1 MRTARRN
8 TRTGPSEAG
17 PARRNATTTK
27 NTSRRTR
34 RTRQHR
40 PTKKGRWHPL
50 TTVRRAW
57 MAQPLRSRLALIT
70 TGLLTTGLLIASLS
84 VTSLL
89 STHLMTQIDEQ
100 LQSTAGTIG
109 RQGLSQIRT
118 GDSQK
123 LPSTYYVEAQY
134 LDGTSGKMVS
144 DETAGE
150 YGTPVLGTLS
160 LEEAK
165 NQEVFTAASSL
176 PGQEWRVIAL
186 PIASEGEFTGVVAIG
201 LPLKNVMQTVEQT
214 RLMVAFTNISV
225 IVLGAAAATYLVRRS
240 FRPLR
245 QIERV
250 AGRIA
255 SGDLSARVPNT
266 EPSTTEVGSLQRAL
280 NIMLQRNEQAFD
292 VQLVAQERMTR
303 FVSDASHELRTP
315 LAAIRG
321 YGELYR
327 MGGVPPERND
337 EVMGRIESEASRMG
351 RLVDDLLQL
360 ARMDEGREMTMEQ
373 VDLTAIATGALTD
386 MMVLAPQR
394 DCALIPLD
402 DDAAASGQE
411 PSPIVV
417 IGDKDRLSQ
426 VLTNLLG
433 NVLRHT
439 PEDSPVEVAVGVRTE
454 TPAVHATAAGGAAA
468 GRGVAPHPSAAS
480 DEDART
486 IAVVEVR
493 DHGPGVSDQDVEK
506 VFRRFYRAD
515 TSRNRKT
522 GGSGLGLAIVSA
534 IVERHGGTV
543 RMDRTPG
550 GGATVHIEIPALL
563 PSITSA
569 PPAPGRQ
576 PLQQPLQQPD
586 RQPPQQPGRHS
597 DRQLSRQTGHP

>member
-1 MRTARRN
+1 MRTARRIAHP
-8 TRTGPSEAG
+8 GPSG
-17 PARRNATTTK
+17 TRPARRSASK
-27 NTSRRTR
+27 NTSRRA
-34 RTRQHR
+34 RTNSNRQHR

-57 MAQPLRSRLALIT
+57 MTQPLRSRLALIT

-84 VTSLL
+84 VSSPL
-89 STHLMTQIDEQ
+89 STHLIQQIDDQ
-100 LQSTAGTIG
+100 LRVTAGTIG

-118 GDSQK
+118 GEGPGM
-123 LPSTYYVEAQY
+123 PSTYYVEAQY
-134 LDGTSGKMVS
+134 LDGTSGRMIS
-144 DETAGE
+144 DDTAAE
-150 YGTPVLGTLS
+150 YGVPKLGPLS
-160 LEEAK
+160 LDEAK
-165 NQEVFTAASSL
+165 KQEIFTADSDL
-176 PGQEWRVIAL
+176 LGQQWRVLAL
-186 PIASEGEFTGVVAIG
+186 PITSEGEYTGVVAIA
-201 LPLKNVMQTVEQT
+201 LPLRDAMQTVERI
-214 RLMVAFTNISV
+214 RLIVAFTDISV
-225 IVLGAAAATYLVRRS
+225 ILLGAGAATYLVRRS

-280 NIMLQRNEQAFD
+280 NTMLQRNEQAFD
-292 VQLVAQERMTR
+292 VQVVAQERMTR

-327 MGGVPPERND
+327 MGGVPPERTD

-360 ARMDEGREMTMEQ
+360 ARMDEGREMTMDR
-373 VDLTAIATGALTD
+373 VNLTALAAGALTD

-394 DCALIPLD
+394 GCALIPLD
-402 DDAAASGQE
+402 DDAAAAGQDPPE
-411 PSPIVV
+411 VTV

-426 VLTNLLG
+426 VMTNLLG
-433 NVLRHT
+433 NVVRHT
-439 PEDSPVEVAVGVRTE
+439 PEDSPVEVAVGLRTTSGASRAE
-454 TPAVHATAAGGAAA
+454 PVGQAPAGPDDA
-468 GRGVAPHPSAAS
+468 GRGLTRTGRRAARRGPGRQGAGRQGAGRQGPDRPGS
-480 DEDART
+480 PGPAAEDVRT
-486 IAVVEVR
+486 VAVVEVR
-493 DHGPGVSDQDVEK
+493 DHGPGVSDQEAEK

-515 TSRNRKT
+515 TSRNRQT

-563 PSITSA
+563 PEA
-569 PPAPGRQ
+569 AAKVA
-576 PLQQPLQQPD
+576 
-586 RQPPQQPGRHS
+586 
-597 DRQLSRQTGHP
+597 

>member
-1 MRTARRN
+1 MRTARRIA
-8 TRTGPSEAG
+8 RPGPSG
-17 PARRNATTTK
+17 TRPARRSASK
-27 NTSRRTR
+27 NTSRRA
-34 RTRQHR
+34 RTNSNRQHR

-57 MAQPLRSRLALIT
+57 MSQPLRSRLALIT

-89 STHLMTQIDEQ
+89 STHLIRQIDAQ
-100 LQSTAGTIG
+100 LKGTAQTIG

-118 GDSQK
+118 GEGPGM
-123 LPSTYYVEAQY
+123 PSNYYVEAQY
-134 LDGTSGKMVS
+134 LDGTSGRMIS
-144 DETAGE
+144 DDTAAD
-150 YGTPVLGTLS
+150 YGVPKLDKIS
-160 LEEAK
+160 LDEAI
-165 NQEVFTAASSL
+165 NQEFFTADSNL
-176 PGQEWRVIAL
+176 LGRQWRVLVL
-186 PIASEGEFTGVVAIG
+186 PIASEGEYTGVVAIA
-201 LPLKNVMQTVEQT
+201 LPLRDAMQTVERT
-214 RLMVAFTNISV
+214 RLIVAFTDISV
-225 IVLGAAAATYLVRRS
+225 ILLGAGAATYLVRRS

-255 SGDLSARVPNT
+255 SGDLSSRVPNT
-266 EPSTTEVGSLQRAL
+266 EPPTTEVGSLQRAL
-280 NIMLQRNEQAFD
+280 NTMLQRNEQAFD
-292 VQLVAQERMTR
+292 VQVVAQERMTR

-327 MGGVPPERND
+327 MGGVPPERTD

-360 ARMDEGREMTMEQ
+360 ARMDEGREMTMDR
-373 VDLTAIATGALTD
+373 VDLTALAAGALTD

-394 DCALIPLD
+394 GCALIPLD
-402 DDAAASGQE
+402 DDAAAAGRDA
-411 PSPIVV
+411 PAVTV

-426 VLTNLLG
+426 VMTNLLG
-433 NVLRHT
+433 NVVRHT
-439 PEDSPVEVAVGVRTE
+439 PEDSPVEVAVGLRLAPGASRPE
-454 TPAVHATAAGGAAA
+454 PEGRAPAAA
-468 GRGVAPHPSAAS
+468 GPGAAGQGLTRTGRRAARRGAGRRGRQGERDWQDAAQPGATAPAA
-480 DEDART
+480 EPARA

-493 DHGPGVSDQDVEK
+493 DHGPGVSDQDAEK

-515 TSRNRKT
+515 TSRNRQT

-534 IVERHGGTV
+534 IIERHGGTV

-563 PSITSA
+563 PDAATKVA
-569 PPAPGRQ
+569 
-576 PLQQPLQQPD
+576 
-586 RQPPQQPGRHS
+586 
-597 DRQLSRQTGHP
+597 

>member
-1 MRTARRN
+1 MRTARR
-8 TRTGPSEAG
+8 TARTGPSGAR
-17 PARRNATTTK
+17 PARRRSSTAK
-27 NTSRRTR
+27 NTSRRA
-34 RTRQHR
+34 RTTSNRQHR
-40 PTKKGRWHPL
+40 PIKKGRWHPL
-50 TTVRRAW
+50 TTLRRSW

-70 TGLLTTGLLIASLS
+70 TGLLTTGLLIATMS

-89 STHLMTQIDEQ
+89 NTHLIRQIDDQ
-100 LQSTAGTIG
+100 LRVTAETIG

-118 GDSQK
+118 GEGPGM
-123 LPSTYYVEAQY
+123 PSTYYVEAQY
-134 LDGTSGKMVS
+134 LDGTSGRMIS
-144 DETAGE
+144 DDTAAE
-150 YGTPVLGTLS
+150 YGTPVLGKLS
-160 LEEAK
+160 LEEAIK
-165 NQEVFTAASSL
+165 QEFFTADSNL
-176 PGQEWRVIAL
+176 EGQQWRVLAL
-186 PIASEGEFTGVVAIG
+186 PIKSEGEYTGVVAIA
-201 LPLKNVMQTVEQT
+201 LPLRDATQTVERT
-214 RLMVAFTNISV
+214 RLVVASTDISV
-225 IVLGAAAATYLVRRS
+225 IILGAVAATYLVRRS

-280 NIMLQRNEQAFD
+280 NTMLQRNEQAFD
-292 VQLVAQERMTR
+292 VQVVAQERMTR

-327 MGGVPPERND
+327 MGGVPPERTD

-454 TPAVHATAAGGAAA
+454 APAVHATTAGGAAA

-480 DEDART
+480 DEDSRT

-563 PSITSA
+563 PSIASA
-569 PPAPGRQ
+569 PPAPG
-576 PLQQPLQQPD
+576 QQPLQQPG
-586 RQPPQQPGRHS
+586 QQPGRHS
-597 DRQLSRQTGHP
+597 HRQLSRQTGRP